1 MNLFRIVQKRTNKSK
16 RENSPCRDVSTI
28 LLFVFLLPYVVSC
41 LWGHIGE
48 ETETLPDSATSETAG
63 IDRKYEVSLSESWG
77 IRRMNMQE
85 YLIRKLEIIMPQT
98 EGEGVQYELEALK
111 AQAVL
116 LRTELWRLY
125 NSDRDSVVI
134 QDDVTMYNRNETIS
148 MEQETLYERAV
159 RETDGIFLAYG
170 GQPVKAAFFPVSG
183 GQTRSAEEVWGN
195 SEYPYLISVECSQDI
210 QAGNYQSK
218 TSVSKEEYCL
228 LLRELFKMEG
238 TVQSLWAS
246 PKFKYDNVGYVTEA
260 EFCGNTCSGETFRN
274 KFGLNSACFQME
286 WMDESVVFHVKGVGH
301 GFGMSQYGANKKAA
315 SGESFDQI
323 LEDYFFNTEL
333 AKIE

>member
-16 RENSPCRDVSTI
+16 REDSPYRDVSAI

-48 ETETLPDSATSETAG
+48 ETETLFDDVEKKDW
-63 IDRKYEVSLSESWG
+63 IDRRYEVSLSENWG
-77 IRRMNMQE
+77 IRRMDMQE
-85 YLIRKLEIIMPQT
+85 YLIRKLEIIMPQE
-98 EGEGVQYELEALK
+98 EGSSLQYELEALK

-116 LRTELWRLY
+116 LRTELWRLFIL
-125 NSDRDSVVI
+125 NGDSVVI
-134 QDDVTMYNRNETIS
+134 QDDVTIYNRDETIS
-148 MEQETLYERAV
+148 MEEETLYEKAV
-159 RETDGIFLAYG
+159 RETDGIFLAYD
-170 GQPVKAAFFPVSG
+170 GQPVKAAFFPVSS
-183 GQTRSAEEVWGN
+183 GQTRNAKEVWEN

-210 QAGNYQSK
+210 QADNYQSQ

-228 LLRELFKMEG
+228 LVRELFEATG
-238 TVQSLWAS
+238 TAQDLWVS
-246 PKFKYDNVGYVTEA
+246 PEFTYDSAGYVIEA
-260 EFCGNTCSGETFRN
+260 DFYGNTCSGETFRN
-274 KFGLNSACFQME
+274 KFGLNSACFQMQ

-301 GFGMSQYGANKKAA
+301 GFGMSQYGANRKAV
-315 SGESFDQI
+315 SGENFDQI